1 MTKFRVRDPVP
12 ALLHNP
18 GGHRE
23 YVSLPIGAVVSSLRE
38 VSMPVIGMFKVIWA
52 NRQYDVL
59 GADLLR
65 KCEPLRTA

>member
-1 MTKFRVRDPVP
+1 MTKFRVKNPIP
-12 ALLHNP
+12 AMLHNP

-23 YVSLPIGAVVSSLRE
+23 YVDIPIGALVSSLRE
-38 VSMPVIGMFKVIWA
+38 VSMPVRGMFKVICE

-65 KCEPLRTA
+65 KCEPVRA